1 MKIYSIK
8 GPQGMTDY
16 YVGINQI
23 EINPDEV
30 RINDLV
36 ELIENIQELHKDTVL
51 QFFNEKHILNIEHIL
66 HACYFVQKAF
76 HINANISNKKNLEFF
91 LYLAGK
97 RQIKI
102 SLEDFGLI
110 ENNLRNK
117 RISYCIITPKNN
129 FNQIQMEI
137 NKRLNFKELDINFE
151 DLSEEKYKIIK
162 EYFGFSDDQVLV
174 ILKSYG
180 INEVQV
186 YPNQVSLQSL
196 FKALN
201 DLICEKMVLLSL
213 EKRSSY
219 NS

>member
-8 GPQGMTDY
+8 GTHGVSDY

-36 ELIENIQELHKDTVL
+36 KLIESVQDLHKDTVL

-91 LYLAGK
+91 LYLAAK

-102 SLEDFGLI
+102 SLKDFGVI
-110 ENNLRNK
+110 ENNLRNR

-129 FNQIQMEI
+129 IDQIQMEI
-137 NKRLNFKELDINFE
+137 NKHLNFKELDINFE
-151 DLSEEKYKIIK
+151 DNSEEKYKIIK
-162 EYFGFSDDQVLV
+162 DYFGFSNNQILV

-180 INEVQV
+180 IDESEIYAEQV
-186 YPNQVSLQSL
+186 NLQSL

-213 EKRSSY
+213 DKRSSY
-219 NS
+219 

>member
-8 GPQGMTDY
+8 GTHGMSDY

-36 ELIENIQELHKDTVL
+36 KLIEIVQDLHKNTVL
-51 QFFNEKHILNIEHIL
+51 QFFNEKHILNIDHIL

-91 LYLAGK
+91 LYLAAK

-102 SLEDFGLI
+102 SLEDFGLN

-117 RISYCIITPKNN
+117 RVSYCIITPKNN

-137 NKRLNFKELDINFE
+137 SKHLNFKELDINF
-151 DLSEEKYKIIK
+151 DDISEEKYKIIK
-162 EYFGFSDDQVLV
+162 DYFGFSDNQILV

-180 INEVQV
+180 IDESEIYAEQV
-186 YPNQVSLQSL
+186 NLQSL

-213 EKRSSY
+213 DKRSSY
-219 NS
+219 

>member
-8 GPQGMTDY
+8 GTHGMSDY

-36 ELIENIQELHKDTVL
+36 KLIEIVQDLHKNTVL
-51 QFFNEKHILNIEHIL
+51 QFFNEKHILNIDHIL

-76 HINANISNKKNLEFF
+76 YINANISNKKNLEFF
-91 LYLAGK
+91 LYLAAK

-102 SLEDFGLI
+102 SLKDFGVI
-110 ENNLRNK
+110 ENNLRNR

-137 NKRLNFKELDINFE
+137 SKHLNFKELDINF
-151 DLSEEKYKIIK
+151 DDISEEKYKIIK
-162 EYFGFSDDQVLV
+162 DYFGFSDNQILV

-180 INEVQV
+180 IDESEIYAEQV
-186 YPNQVSLQSL
+186 NLQSL

-213 EKRSSY
+213 DKRSSY
-219 NS
+219 